1 MNTVI
6 RQISEIESAAAGIME
21 EANARKKAFA
31 QEMAEKTAAF
41 DKAAESQTQKE
52 IQNLRNHMEVE
63 MESRLSQLRAQAEA
77 TALWMKENYE
87 AHHTD
92 YAKALYQSLIKE

>member
-6 RQISEIESAAAGIME
+6 KQISEIESAAASVMDD
-21 EANARKKAFA
+21 ANARKKAFA
-31 QEMAEKTAAF
+31 QEMAEKIAAF
-41 DKAAESQTQKE
+41 DNDAKRQTQEE
-52 IQNLRNHMEVE
+52 IQALRSRMEIE
-63 MESRLSQLRAQAEA
+63 MESKLSQLKTQAEA
-77 TALWMKENYE
+77 TAQWMKDNYE